1 MHRGIHCSNI
11 ANYLQVE
18 VFWKEGGGPSRSG
31 HCDTADT
38 PAPPPLPI
46 EVINITD
53 TDTEILITDG
63 STREVGAFVRL
74 VCVNE

>member
-1 MHRGIHCSNI
+1 MICIHQLLC
-11 ANYLQVE
+11 LQVE
-18 VFWKEGGGPSRSG
+18 VFWKEGSGPSRSG

-46 EVINITD
+46 KVINIID
-53 TDTEILITDG
+53 TDSTILITDDL
-63 STREVGAFVRL
+63 TRDVRFFVRL